1 MNEQQGNPLLKTLEA
16 ALLAALLAV
25 LGWGQDKAYGLWSLG
40 FLLAAWVML
49 EPRLRPALI
58 LLPGRERLVVS
69 RTMSKAFAFA
79 GARVGYLAADPAVID
94 AERSVKLR

>member
-1 MNEQQGNPLLKTLEA
+1 MGSIIMIWIVRCL
-16 ALLAALLAV
+16 LLAALLAV

-58 LLPGRERLVVS
+58 LLPVAGMTGVVTQLWQQS
-69 RTMSKAFAFA
+69 W
-79 GARVGYLAADPAVID
+79 L
-94 AERSVKLR
+94 